1 MVKSKTDP
9 VRWLRENLFSTPWN
23 TMLSIVVV
31 IVVGLFFKSLLEW
44 SFTKA
49 RWAVIPANF
58 RLLMVG
64 PYPLE
69 QLWRVWASLIAISLA
84 AGFSWGTSTREQPLP
99 RAPFVLLAAI
109 ALLALVWQF
118 GNPSGTLVPVAC
130 ASLVGG
136 VFLGRAIK
144 TQNKFHYFLWTAL
157 FFVCVALIGFNF
169 GSGEVPS
176 SLWGGLLLTVLLSV
190 VSIVASFPL
199 GVLLAIG
206 RRSKLPVVSGF
217 CIFFIEVVRG
227 VPLIAVLFMAQLF
240 VPFFFPADFPQ
251 LDKVARAMIGMTLF
265 SAAYMAENVRGGLQN
280 VPTGQDEAAR
290 AIGLSATQT
299 LFLIVLPQGL
309 RAVIPTIVGQFI
321 ALFKDTSLVEIIGLT
336 DLVGIG
342 EAVRNNPDWLGV
354 TREIPITLGAI
365 YFIFTYSMSLAAKNL
380 EQRLKTSN

>member
-1 MVKSKTDP
+1 MLKTKTDP
-9 VRWLRENLFSTPWN
+9 IKWAKENLFSTAWN
-23 TMLSIVVV
+23 AVLTIVFLLV
-31 IVVGLFFKSLLEW
+31 IFLFFKSLLDW
-44 SFTKA
+44 SLTKA
-49 RWAVIPANF
+49 RWGVIPANF

-69 QLWRVWASLIAISLA
+69 QLWRVWTALIAIGLA
-84 AGFSWGTSTREQPLP
+84 SGFSLGANTRGHSLP
-99 RAPFVLLAAI
+99 KFPFFVLAVVAI
-109 ALLALVWQF
+109 FAFVYQF

-130 ASLVGG
+130 AGLVAG
-136 VFLGRAIK
+136 VFVGRAIP
-144 TQNKFHYFLWTAL
+144 TTNTVHYFLWAAL
-157 FFVCVALIGFNF
+157 FFLCVVVIGFNF
-169 GSGEVPS
+169 GSGDVPS
-176 SLWGGLLLTVLLSV
+176 SLWGGLLLTILLSV

-217 CIFFIEVVRG
+217 CVFFIEVVRG

-240 VPFFFPADFPQ
+240 VPFFFPPDFPQ
-251 LDKVARAMIGMTLF
+251 LDKVVRAMIGMTLF

-280 VPTGQDEAAR
+280 VPSGQDEAAR
-290 AIGLSATQT
+290 AIGLTGTQT

-342 EAVRNNPDWLGV
+342 EAVRNNPNWLGV
-354 TREIPITLGAI
+354 TREIPITLGII
-365 YFIFTYSMSLAAKNL
+365 YFLFTYSMSLAAKNL
-380 EQRLKTSN
+380 EKRLKTSN

>member
-1 MVKSKTDP
+1 MVKAKPDP
-9 VRWLRENLFSTPWN
+9 VRWLKENLFSTPFN
-23 TMLSIVVV
+23 TVLTVVFALV
-31 IVVGLFFKSLLEW
+31 IVFLFKGLIQWSL
-44 SFTKA
+44 TQA

-69 QLWRVWASLIAISLA
+69 QLWRIWTALISVSLA
-84 AGFSWGTSTREQPLP
+84 AGFSWGANSKGNSLP

-118 GNPSGTLVPVAC
+118 GNPSGTLVPIAC
-130 ASLVGG
+130 AGLVAG
-136 VFLGRAIK
+136 VFCGRVVPS
-144 TQNKFHYFLWTAL
+144 TNRLHYFLWTAL
-157 FFVCVALIGFNF
+157 FFVLVIVIGADF
-169 GSGEVPS
+169 GRGGVPS

-240 VPFFFPADFPQ
+240 VPFFFPPDFPQ

-280 VPTGQDEAAR
+280 VPSGQDEAAR
-290 AIGLSATQT
+290 AIGLTATQT

-342 EAVRNNPDWLGV
+342 EAIRNNPDWLGV
-354 TREIPITLGAI
+354 TREIPITLGVI
-365 YFIFTYSMSLAAKNL
+365 YFVFTYSMSLAAKNL
-380 EQRLKTSN
+380 EKRLKTSN